1 MALITFSFI
10 RSSSIASLS
19 TFTSISLLS
28 TLHHNHSLPTLKRL
42 RVLFKTSKVLIL
54 WYTHCS

>member
-19 TFTSISLLS
+19 TFTSISLPS
-28 TLHHNHSLPTLKRL
+28 TLHHNHSIPTLKRL
-42 RVLFKTSKVLIL
+42 RVLNTSEVLIL